1 MSSVSPTAH
10 PGDALTRRQR
20 LVYVLVLGALTALG
34 PFTVDLYLPAFPLL
48 EEDLDVSTAAIQVTL
63 SATMLGFAFGQ
74 LLVGPWSDKV
84 GRRLPIVLA
93 TALHITASLGAA
105 LAPDFTWL
113 VIFRLLQ
120 GFGAAAG
127 VVVAMAVVRD
137 LFGGYPLVRMLSRL
151 ALVHGLAPILAPVIG
166 SQLLEVAD
174 WRGLFVFLAIYGA
187 VVIVATT
194 LFVRET
200 LPRERR
206 AATGH
211 SSVRQRYRSLF
222 SDRIFVGVAIIG
234 GMNFAGLFAY
244 LSASP
249 FLFQEVYSFDPQQY
263 GLLFGVNSIGV
274 VAGVQLS
281 SRLQKTVGAQWVM
294 AFATALQLVAA
305 ITIVTLDTANAGLIG
320 LLVPLWFF
328 IFSCGLIFPAV
339 QGLAL
344 ANHGDEAGTAASVIG
359 AATFGTAGILS
370 PVVGLISTADA
381 VPMGLV
387 MASVVAVSIA
397 ALWLV
402 VQPRTVPALSS

>member
-1 MSSVSPTAH
+1 M
-10 PGDALTRRQR
+10 
-20 LVYVLVLGALTALG
+20 LVLGALTALG
-34 PFTVDLYLPAFPLL
+34 PFTVDLYLQAFPLI
-48 EEDLDVSTAAIQVTL
+48 EDELDVSTAAIQVTL

-93 TALHITASLGAA
+93 TAVHILASLGAA

-113 VIFRLLQ
+113 IVFRLLQ

-127 VVVAMAVVRD
+127 VVVATAVVRD

-166 SQLLEVAD
+166 SQLLQVAD
-174 WRGLFVFLAIYGA
+174 WRGLFIFLAIYGGA
-187 VVIVATT
+187 VIVATAV
-194 LFVRET
+194 FVVET

-206 AATGH
+206 AAPGH
-211 SSVRQRYRSLF
+211 STVRQRYRSLF
-222 SDRIFVGVAIIG
+222 TDRVYVGVAIVG

-249 FLFQEVYSFDPQQY
+249 FLFQEVYSFTPQQY
-263 GLLFGVNSIGV
+263 GLLFGINSIGI

-281 SRLQKTVGAQWVM
+281 SRLQKFVGPQWVI
-294 AFATALQLVAA
+294 ALATAMQLVAA
-305 ITIVTLDTANAGLIG
+305 VTIITLDTADAGLIG

-344 ANHGDEAGTAASVIG
+344 VNHGKEAGTAASVLG

-370 PVVGLISTADA
+370 PIVGLISTDDA
-381 VPMGLV
+381 VPMGFV
-387 MASVVAVSIA
+387 MACSVVVAIA
-397 ALWLV
+397 ALWLI

>member
-1 MSSVSPTAH
+1 VTSLPH

-34 PFTVDLYLPAFPLL
+34 PFTIDLYLPAFPLL
-48 EEDLDVSTAAIQVTL
+48 EEDLGVSTAAIQVTL

-84 GRRLPIVLA
+84 GRRLPIILA

-105 LAPDFTWL
+105 LAPDYAWL
-113 VIFRLLQ
+113 MVARLLQ

-151 ALVHGLAPILAPVIG
+151 ALVHGLAPIVAPVIG
-166 SQLLEVAD
+166 SQLLQVAD
-174 WRGLFVFLAIYGA
+174 WRGLFVFLAVYGGA
-187 VVIVATT
+187 VIAATSV
-194 LFVRET
+194 FVVET

-206 AATGH
+206 AERQGTT
-211 SSVRQRYRSLF
+211 VRQRYRSLF
-222 SDRIFVGVAIIG
+222 TDRVFVGVAIVG

-249 FLFQEVYSFDPQQY
+249 FLFQEVYSFNPQQY
-263 GLLFGVNSIGV
+263 GLLFGINSIGV

-281 SRLQKTVGAQWVM
+281 ARLQKSVGPQWVI
-294 AFATALQLVAA
+294 ACATAVQLVAA
-305 ITIVTLDTANAGLIG
+305 VTIISLDSADAGLMG

-344 ANHGDEAGTAASVIG
+344 ANHGDEAGTAASVLG

-370 PVVGLISTADA
+370 PVVGLISTTNA
-381 VPMGLV
+381 VPMGIV
-387 MASVVAVSIA
+387 MAGSVTIAIA
-397 ALWLV
+397 ALWLI